1 MLKKSWLLGIGV
13 VFAVSA
19 IAMAQEYKKGA
30 PANVN
35 TFPDCTV
42 VAGNLVAN
50 CGFETGD
57 FTGWTQGG
65 DTSFSSATNCGHSG
79 TFCAHMG
86 PTAYNGTLTQ
96 SLSTTG
102 TCSLSFWVNNTSEP
116 SRFSVEWNAKTV
128 AIFDPVPSMA
138 YNQIN
143 VSGLPGGGGTSFLTF
158 TFYNPPDW
166 VNLDDIVVLCQ

>member
-57 FTGWTQGG
+57 FTGWIQGG
-65 DTSFSSATNCGHSG
+65 DTSATGVASCPHSG
-79 TFCAHMG
+79 TSCAHMG
-86 PTAYNGTLTQ
+86 PVFYNGTLTQ
-96 SLSTTG
+96 GLATSG
-102 TCSLSFWVNNTSEP
+102 TCTLSFWVRNSSTP
-116 SRFSVEWNAKTV
+116 SRFSVEWNSHTSF
-128 AIFDPVPSMA
+128 ILDFVPDFP
-138 YNQIN
+138 YEQFTI
-143 VSGLPGGGGTSFLTF
+143 SGLPGGAGAYLTF
-158 TFYNPPDW
+158 TFYNVPSFID
-166 VNLDDIVVLCQ
+166 LDDVVVLCS